1 MKPNRESQK
10 REQMWRP
17 VFSGSIL
24 VRSSS
29 GWWTVLI
36 SRWQRHLRPASLWS
50 SRWSVHDRAN
60 HTVLYHFK
68 TWETG
73 DRITLEEGFRRQVS
87 TDGFWSPQLKVVVT
101 QPRRQLYLDWRQAL
115 RSFSIVSSHFDHRLF
130 AIFVIDSSIYVT
142 WSFFRRLFVAV
153 NSYSPGA
160 WYLCD
165 CMRDKSLL
173 VDSIP
178 NYFYFYFVLRNT
190 DSNSCLRLPNFSHS
204 DSIFATIQI
213 RPTNMYFFV
222 LPLDIFIILTP
233 SSSPRSVS
241 KPWPIPDINSSLK
254 KWATH
259 STCWDPEKQVLKL
272 WRTSFKPCQVKCS
285 GL

>member
-29 GWWTVLI
+29 RWWTVLI

-115 RSFSIVSSHFDHRLF
+115 RSFPIVSSHFDHRLF
-130 AIFVIDSSIYVT
+130 CNFCYWFLHLRDMKFLPKTLCGRELLFT
-142 WSFFRRLFVAV
+142 WRLVF
-153 NSYSPGA
+153 
-160 WYLCD
+160 
-165 CMRDKSLL
+165 MRL
-173 VDSIP
+173 
-178 NYFYFYFVLRNT
+178 YAR
-190 DSNSCLRLPNFSHS
+190 
-204 DSIFATIQI
+204 
-213 RPTNMYFFV
+213 
-222 LPLDIFIILTP
+222 
-233 SSSPRSVS
+233 
-241 KPWPIPDINSSLK
+241 
-254 KWATH
+254 
-259 STCWDPEKQVLKL
+259 
-272 WRTSFKPCQVKCS
+272 
-285 GL
+285 